1 MNIGPAP
8 AQNVAIDGLTRR
20 RMERDA
26 QMAADVRTRIETAV
40 TIHGITAVLK
50 ALAAHSK
57 EYSEHLKGRG
67 DITGAIT
74 WADIHGRV
82 DGAHVVA
89 NEHLTD

>member
-8 AQNVAIDGLTRR
+8 VQSATIDGLTRR
-20 RMERDA
+20 RLERDA

-50 ALAAHSK
+50 ALATHSK
-57 EYSEHLKGRG
+57 EFGEFLKGRG
-67 DITGAIT
+67 DTSGSAA
-74 WADIHGRV
+74 WSDIYVRL
-82 DGAHVVA
+82 DGAYLVA